1 MTARQT
7 RGDASATPRT
17 QREFMDYRFDELHQ
31 KIDNVKG
38 DLTNQVNRLEQAVQ
52 TSIQHIDTKLDNT
65 FATKDYV
72 DNRVKGIGDDVV
84 LLKKIVYG
92 AVGLILTGFTL
103 AIMGLVFIK
112 H

>member
-1 MTARQT
+1 MTARQN
-7 RGDASATPRT
+7 GVQSGTPKT
-17 QREFMDYRFDELHQ
+17 QREFIDYRFEELHE
-31 KIDNVKG
+31 KVDNVKS
-38 DLTNQVNRLEQAVQ
+38 DLTAQINRVEQSVQ

-65 FATKDYV
+65 FATRDYV
-72 DNRVKGIGDDVV
+72 DNKVKSIGDDVI

-92 AVGLILTGFTL
+92 AVGLILTGFIL